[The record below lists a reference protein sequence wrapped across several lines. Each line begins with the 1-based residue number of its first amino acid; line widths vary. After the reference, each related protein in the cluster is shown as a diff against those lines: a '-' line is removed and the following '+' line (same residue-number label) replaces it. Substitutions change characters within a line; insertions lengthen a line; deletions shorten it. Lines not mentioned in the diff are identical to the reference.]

1 MFSLVSTVAP
11 RPRYDGL
18 MAGGMS
24 CREVLTKWD
33 KKKAKV
39 QVPYSFVLGF
49 WLNVDC

>member
-1 MFSLVSTVAP
+1 
-11 RPRYDGL
+11 

-39 QVPYSFVLGF
+39 QAPYSFVLGF